1 MFSTRVTNAPDT
13 LTFSTLKK
21 FDVIVSN
28 WNYWPD
34 SSLRLSNSWEDD
46 FLRYVEEGGGL
57 IAFHAGATSFY
68 SWEAYHQIGIGRWG
82 IQTSH
87 GIPTRAKVSLDQNH
101 PITRGMQDFYIKD
114 EIWEHA
120 DIYPGANVLG
130 FLTATDETDGHLVK
144 EPAVFVSQTGKGRS
158 FYTILGHDER
168 ALLNSGLQAIL
179 QRAAQWCAHREVTV
193 RLPSELMMAESKA
206 AYQFRWL
213 ETDTSI
219 ALYND
224 AEIIWQFNFKNR
236 FGKPYFHPLT
246 VNGTILSCV
255 SPPDHTWHLGLWFSW
270 KYINGVNYW
279 EYLDDFRSPETGYK
293 SEGITKVEKISMIRN
308 PDFSADIQ
316 LNLIYHPVCDEAVLA
331 EKRSLH
337 ISNLFED
344 GSYYID
350 EQHVFTALTDRV
362 LLDRTPIPGEP
373 GGQSRGGY
381 AGLSMRFSKD
391 FTSAGLMTPAD
402 TAFCRKCDWMYM
414 GYNTLT
420 DKKSG
425 IAIMQNPGLR
435 PDSFAWYVIR
445 DEKIPFWYFS
455 PAVLFDHNIVLKK
468 GQTLNLSYRI
478 WMLPGSYT
486 TAQLQEKFDQYIMK

>member
-1 MFSTRVTNAPDT
+1 MDLILSLNVIQLFSSMHRNFLWTLIGFILLLMPGVPGLCHELRDNEPVKVLILSGKNNHEWQKTTPVLIRIFQDPDIFSTQVTNAPDT

-34 SSLRLSNSWEDD
+34 SSLRLSNSWEND

-114 EIWEHA
+114 EIWERT
-120 DIYPGANVLG
+120 DIYPGVNVLG
-130 FLTATDETDGHLVK
+130 FLTATDETDGHSVK

-193 RLPSELMMAESKA
+193 RLPSELMMSESKA
-206 AYQFRWL
+206 AYQFR
-213 ETDTSI
+213 
-219 ALYND
+219 
-224 AEIIWQFNFKNR
+224 
-236 FGKPYFHPLT
+236 KPYFHPLT
-246 VNGTILSCV
+246 VNSTILSCV

-270 KYINGVNYW
+270 KFINGVNYW

-316 LNLIYHPVCDEAVLA
+316 LNLIYHP
-331 EKRSLH
+331 
-337 ISNLFED
+337 
-344 GSYYID
+344 
-350 EQHVFTALTDRV
+350 
-362 LLDRTPIPGEP
+362 
-373 GGQSRGGY
+373 
-381 AGLSMRFSKD
+381 
-391 FTSAGLMTPAD
+391 
-402 TAFCRKCDWMYM
+402 
-414 GYNTLT
+414 
-420 DKKSG
+420 
-425 IAIMQNPGLR
+425 
-435 PDSFAWYVIR
+435 DSFAWYVIR

-478 WMLPGSYT
+478 WMFPGANT
-486 TAQLQEKFDQYIMK
+486 TAQLQEKFDQYIMKHPCSMPTQTHMNKLWVFHPSCLF